1 MISFQSNAIHIGVKL
16 FRRSLFINKTET
28 LTHRN
33 SFERL
38 ANIVK
43 FPNHVR
49 KQELIYANVP
59 AAWFIPDKSSDDKTI
74 LYLPGGGYCVGSYR
88 THSGLLGRLARAA
101 GHPVLA
107 INYRKAPEDPYP
119 AAIEDALK
127 AYKQLLAEGKRNII
141 LGGDSA
147 GGGLALA
154 VTFKLLEEGIQLPAA
169 LVLLSPWTDL
179 TGSGDSV
186 TRKASKD
193 PLIGPELLEVFA
205 KKYSGSEDLKN
216 PLISPLYGEFNCFP
230 PTLIQ
235 VGTEEVLLDDST
247 RLAKK
252 MKKAGVLVEM
262 EIWDGMMHVFQWF
275 AGLIPEATDAVNK
288 IGVFIN
294 RQYDAIEPDE
304 KSYLHKEMY

>member
-1 MISFQSNAIHIGVKL
+1 MISFQTNAIQLGVRL

-43 FPNHVR
+43 FPSHVKR
-49 KQELIYANVP
+49 QELIYAGIP
-59 AAWFIPDKSSDDKTI
+59 SAWFIPDKSSDEKTI
-74 LYLPGGGYCVGSYR
+74 LYLPGGGYCVGSYN

-101 GHPVLA
+101 GHPILA
-107 INYRKAPEDPYP
+107 VNYRKAPEDPYP
-119 AAIEDALK
+119 AAIDDALK
-127 AYKQLLAEGKRNII
+127 AYKQLVADGKKNII

-154 VTFKLLEEGIQLPAA
+154 LTFKLIEENIQMPAA
-169 LVLLSPWTDL
+169 LILLSPWTDL
-179 TGSGDSV
+179 TGTGDSIV
-186 TRKASKD
+186 RKASKD
-193 PLIGPELLEVFA
+193 PLIGPELLQVFA
-205 KKYSGSEDLKN
+205 QKYAGNEDLKN
-216 PLISPLYGEFNCFP
+216 PLISPLFGDFNFFP

-247 RLAKK
+247 RLAQK

-275 AGLIPEATDAVNK
+275 AGLIPEANDAVNK
-288 IGVFIN
+288 IASFVH
-294 RQYDAIEPDE
+294 RQYDAIEPQE
-304 KSYLHKEMY
+304 KSYLHKELY

>member
-1 MISFQSNAIHIGVKL
+1 MISFQTNAIQLGVKL

-38 ANIVK
+38 AQIVK
-43 FPNHVR
+43 FPNHV
-49 KQELIYANVP
+49 KKDELIYAGLP
-59 AAWFIPDKSSDDKTI
+59 AAWFIPDKCSQEKTI
-74 LYLPGGGYCVGSYR
+74 LYLPGGGYCVGSYN
-88 THSGLLGRLARAA
+88 THSGLVGRIARAS
-101 GHPVLA
+101 GYPILA
-107 INYRKAPEDPYP
+107 INYSKAPENPYP
-119 AAIEDALK
+119 AALEETVK
-127 AYKQLLAEGKRNII
+127 VYKQLLADGRKNII

-154 VTFKLLEEGIQLPAA
+154 VTFKLIEEGIQLPAA
-169 LVLLSPWTDL
+169 LILLSPWTDL
-179 TGSGDSV
+179 TSSGDSV
-186 TRKASKD
+186 TRKASRD
-193 PLIGPELLEVFA
+193 PLIGPELLQVFA
-205 KKYSGSEDLKN
+205 SKYSGNEDLKN
-216 PLISPLYGEFNCFP
+216 PYISPLFGEFDFFP

-252 MKKAGVLVEM
+252 MKKAGVMVEM

-275 AGLIPEATDAVNK
+275 AGLMPESNDAVSK
-288 IGVFIN
+288 IAAFIN
-294 RQYDAIEPDE
+294 RQYDAIEPKE